1 MRGLKPI
8 YDNAWRK
15 FDAGDEDAIN
25 QFFEDYP
32 EYYARLAL
40 YDEPEQRLHKFL
52 VDSIWRKY
60 MALDKEN
67 QYIAQDA
74 LGDEFMDSFLNKETR
89 AYDAISDET
98 LAQWSQMLGQ
108 SKLPDVEG
116 TQGAQGTQP
125 IEMYDPEMIANI
137 NAYKAEKE
145 QRFANIKMW
154 SDQYHNLPP
163 GAQRKSLLQQHPQL
177 AEYWDWKDEYAVQHP
192 EIVPYFEE
200 LKNNSAGDQA
210 SSEITSPLIRQLLA
224 YATGG
229 QLTSGAKSE
238 LERIRKM
245 YAPNMTA
252 EDFTAMMISL
262 ILSGQ

>member
-1 MRGLKPI
+1 
-8 YDNAWRK
+8 
-15 FDAGDEDAIN
+15 
-25 QFFEDYP
+25 
-32 EYYARLAL
+32 
-40 YDEPEQRLHKFL
+40 
-52 VDSIWRKY
+52 

-67 QYIAQDA
+67 KYLAREA
-74 LGDEFMDSFLNKETR
+74 MGDEFMDSFLNKETR

-98 LAQWSQMLGQ
+98 LAQWSQMLGT
-108 SKLPDVEG
+108 SKLPNVEEI
-116 TQGAQGTQP
+116 QGAQGTQP
-125 IEMYDPEMIANI
+125 VEMYDPAMIANI

-145 QRFANIKMW
+145 KRFANIGMW
-154 SDQYHNLPP
+154 QEQYFALPP
-163 GAQRKSLLQQHPQL
+163 GAQRKALLQQHPQL
-177 AEYWDWKDEYAVQHP
+177 VEDWDWKDEYAVQHP

-252 EDFTAMMISL
+252 EDFTAMMIQL
-262 ILSGQ
+262 VLSGQ